1 MSTVRILDS
10 DEARE
15 RIPELALILFDCV
28 KNGASVNFMNPF
40 SMAEAIGFY
49 AEVADAVERDD
60 IVLFAAIENERTIG
74 TCQLVPAK
82 KPNQPHRADLAKML
96 VLSSHRNQGIG
107 KNLLDAVDQEVSRR
121 GLKLVTLD
129 TALNTAERLYE
140 RAGYMR
146 AGTIPNFALWPDGGY
161 CDTVYFYKWFE

>member
-1 MSTVRILDS
+1 MSDIRILDA

-15 RIPELALILFDCV
+15 RIPELALILYDCV

-40 SMAEAIGFY
+40 SMTDAIEFY
-49 AEVADAVERDD
+49 TQVVDAVERKE
-60 IVLFAAIENERTIG
+60 IVLFVALENERAIG

-107 KNLLDAVDQEVSRR
+107 KNLLYAVDDEVKRR

-140 RAGYMR
+140 RAGYIR

-161 CDTVYFYKWFE
+161 CDSVYFYKWFE

>member
-1 MSTVRILDS
+1 LSDIRILDA

-15 RIPELALILFDCV
+15 RIPELALILYDCV

-40 SMAEAIGFY
+40 SMTDAIEFY
-49 AEVADAVERDD
+49 TQVVDAVERKE
-60 IVLFAAIENERTIG
+60 IVLFVALENERAIG

-107 KNLLDAVDQEVSRR
+107 KNLLYAVDDEVKRR

-140 RAGYMR
+140 RAGYIR

-161 CDTVYFYKWFE
+161 CDSVYFYKWFE

>member
-1 MSTVRILDS
+1 MSDIRILDA

-15 RIPELALILFDCV
+15 RIPELALILYDCV

-40 SMAEAIGFY
+40 SMTDAIEFY
-49 AEVADAVERDD
+49 TQVVDAVERKE
-60 IVLFAAIENERTIG
+60 IVLFVALENERAIG

-107 KNLLDAVDQEVSRR
+107 KNLLYAVDDEVKRR

-129 TALNTAERLYE
+129 TVLNTAERLYE
-140 RAGYMR
+140 RAGYIR

-161 CDTVYFYKWFE
+161 CDSVYFYKWFE

>member
-1 MSTVRILDS
+1 MSDIRILDA

-15 RIPELALILFDCV
+15 RIPELALILYDCV

-40 SMAEAIGFY
+40 SMTDAIEFY
-49 AEVADAVERDD
+49 TQVVDAVERKE
-60 IVLFAAIENERTIG
+60 IVLFVALENEHAIG

-107 KNLLDAVDQEVSRR
+107 KNLLYAVDDEVKRR

-140 RAGYMR
+140 RAGYIR

-161 CDTVYFYKWFE
+161 CDSVYFYKWFE